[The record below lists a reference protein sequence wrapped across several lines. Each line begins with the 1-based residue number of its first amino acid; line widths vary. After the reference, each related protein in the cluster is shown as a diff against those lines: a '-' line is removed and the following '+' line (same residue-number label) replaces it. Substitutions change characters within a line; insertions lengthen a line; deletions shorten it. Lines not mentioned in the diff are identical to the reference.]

1 MTTLVQHSVCLFK
14 IFQRTNI
21 HFSFRLEVKANAKV
35 SDLFLTT
42 KFFRSFFFEKFFEA
56 VKSTIRHKRLILSRS
71 LTLCKVRYSVQHHL
85 LSFSYRFAIRISI
98 SNVFPS
104 RKRMQRYD
112 LFLNPQA
119 FDPLFCKI
127 FIIFFLNY

>member
-1 MTTLVQHSVCLFK
+1 MTTLVLHSVCLFK
-14 IFQRTNI
+14 IFQRTHI
-21 HFSFRLEVKANAKV
+21 HFSFRLEVKADAKV

-42 KFFRSFFFEKFFEA
+42 KFFRSFFEKFFKA
-56 VKSTIRHKRLILSRS
+56 FKSTIRYKRLILSRS
-71 LTLCKVRYSVQHHL
+71 LTLCKVRYSVQQHL

-98 SNVFPS
+98 SNIFPS

-112 LFLNPQA
+112 LFLIPQA
-119 FDPLFCKI
+119 FDPLFCII